1 MNPLAAIR
9 EIVGPEGVV
18 TDQSQAQ
25 AYLIDERGYYHGRAA
40 LIVRPKS
47 TREVAE
53 IVRICRRHALGI
65 VPQGGN
71 TGLCGGAT
79 PDESGTQILL
89 SLSRMNRVRE
99 VKPIDFTMTV
109 EAGAILQVVQET
121 AAEHG
126 LYFPLDLAARGSCQ
140 IGGNLSTN
148 AGGNNV
154 LRYGNARQLV
164 LGLEVVLPDGRVW
177 NGLRRL
183 HKDNT
188 GYDLNQL
195 FLGAEGTL
203 GVITAAVLR
212 LYPKPGDVQTALL
225 ALPDAGAACRLLQ
238 RARVA
243 SGDAVSSFEYFCR
256 LALEL
261 VLDHGASAR
270 DPFAERHAH
279 YLLIELSSS
288 AARGDLRTTLEAIME
303 AGAEA
308 GEILDGVIARSV
320 QQREQ
325 LWRLRELIP
334 EAQRGSIK
342 NDVSVPT
349 SEIPAFLARA
359 DELLRRLVPGARPC
373 PFGHMGDGNIHYNIL
388 APHGA
393 DAAEFRRTVGEALIK
408 GVSDLVMDME
418 GSFSAEH
425 GVGRLRRDFL
435 LAYEEPAAIDLM
447 RAIKAALDPA
457 GIMNPGKV
465 L

>member
-1 MNPLAAIR
+1 MNPLAAIQDV
-9 EIVGPEGVV
+9 VGPDGVV
-18 TDQSQAQ
+18 SDRSQAEN
-25 AYLIDERGYYHGRAA
+25 YLIDQRGYYHGRAA

-47 TREVAE
+47 TSEVAE
-53 IVRICRRHALGI
+53 IVRICRQHAIGI

-79 PDESGTQILL
+79 PDESGAQVLL
-89 SLSRMNRVRE
+89 SLSRMNRIRE
-99 VKPIDFTMTV
+99 VKPLDFTMTV
-109 EAGAILQVVQET
+109 EAGTILEVVQKT
-121 AAEHG
+121 ADEHG

-183 HKDNT
+183 RKDNT

-225 ALPDAGAACRLLQ
+225 AVPDAEAACRLLQ
-238 RARVA
+238 RARAV

-261 VLDHGASAR
+261 VLSHSASER
-270 DPFAERHAH
+270 DPLTEHYRH
-279 YLLIELSSS
+279 YVLIELSSGS
-288 AARGDLRTTLEAIME
+288 TRGELRAMLDAIME
-303 AGAEA
+303 AGVQAE
-308 GEILDGVIARSV
+308 EILDGVVAQSV
-320 QQREQ
+320 QQRER

-349 SEIPAFLARA
+349 SEIATFLGRG
-359 DELLRRLVPGARPC
+359 EGLVRRLAPGARPC
-373 PFGHMGDGNIHYNIL
+373 PFGHLGDGNIHYNIL
-388 APHGA
+388 APEGA
-393 DAAEFRRTVGEALIK
+393 DPAEFRRTAGEALIK
-408 GVSDLVMDME
+408 GVSDLVMSME

-435 LAYEEPAAIDLM
+435 LAYEEPAAIELM
-447 RAIKAALDPA
+447 RAIKAALDPS
-457 GIMNPGKV
+457 GIMNPGK
-465 L
+465 LL

>member
-18 TDQSQAQ
+18 TDQLQSE
-25 AYLIDERGYYHGRAA
+25 AYLIDQRGYYHGRAA
-40 LIVRPKS
+40 LIVRPQS
-47 TREVAE
+47 TSEVAE
-53 IVRICRRHALGI
+53 IVRICRRHALAI

-79 PDESGTQILL
+79 PDESGKQILL

-99 VKPIDFTMTV
+99 VRPIDFTMTV

-154 LRYGNARQLV
+154 LRYGNARALV
-164 LGLEVVLPDGRVW
+164 LGLEVVLPDGRIW

-183 HKDNT
+183 RKDNT

-212 LYPKPGDVQTALL
+212 LYPRPCDVQTALV
-225 ALPDAGAACRLLQ
+225 AVPDAEAACRLLQ
-238 RARVA
+238 RAKVA

-261 VLDHGASAR
+261 VLSHSASER
-270 DPFAERHAH
+270 DPFATRHAH
-279 YLLIELSSS
+279 YVLIELSSS
-288 AARGDLRTTLEAIME
+288 ADGGDLRTTLEAILA

-308 GEILDGVIARSV
+308 GEIVDGVIAQSV
-320 QQREQ
+320 QQREH

-342 NDVSVPT
+342 NDISVAT
-349 SEIPAFLARA
+349 SEVPVLLARA

-373 PFGHMGDGNIHYNIL
+373 PFGHLGDGNIHYNIL

-393 DAAEFRRTVGEALIK
+393 DPAEFRRSAGEALIK
-408 GVSDLVMDME
+408 GVSDLVMGME

-435 LAYEEPAAIDLM
+435 LAYEEPTAIDLM
-447 RAIKAALDPA
+447 RAIKAALDPT